1 MNKNEI
7 GITQKTNAIARHC
20 DLVMDPDLP
29 AENHPR
35 ELEALRIL
43 ARDTRNISLLSAL
56 ARLNFPGQRKNRE
69 TQNPT

>member
-1 MNKNEI
+1 MNKSEF

-20 DLVMDPDLP
+20 DLVMDPDLS

-43 ARDTRNISLLSAL
+43 ARDTRNISLLSDL
-56 ARLNFPGQRKNRE
+56 ARLNLPGQRKNRE